1 MILLI
6 IERMLDNIDILY
18 KEMRHWDF
26 NEGSVSLFSMCSG
39 RRKHSNGI
47 HAIHTEVPGVSEPR

>member
-1 MILLI
+1 
-6 IERMLDNIDILY
+6 
-18 KEMRHWDF
+18 MRHWDF

-47 HAIHTEVPGVSEPR
+47 HAIHTEVPGDSEPR